1 MRIIFSFITITTL
14 MTGLL
19 GNIHGVPLNKNRFYY
34 EKRGDI
40 VWEVPIQDKLI
51 ALTFDDGP
59 DPSDTPVILDLLK
72 QFNAKATFF
81 VVGKK
86 VELYPE
92 LAKREIMDGH
102 EIANHTYSHRYFN
115 EHMSEEKIQ
124 NEIIKAEQI
133 ILKTTGQKPNL
144 FRPPG
149 GFYYENIV
157 LAAKKSGYLVVLWSW
172 HQDSKDWTT
181 PGVNKIVKHVL
192 QKSKNGDIVLLHD
205 YVEGKTQT
213 IEALKQ
219 ILPKLKERGYRFVTV
234 SELLTHRKST
244 TVKK

>member
-1 MRIIFSFITITTL
+1 
-14 MTGLL
+14 
-19 GNIHGVPLNKNRFYY
+19 
-34 EKRGDI
+34 
-40 VWEVPIQDKLI
+40 
-51 ALTFDDGP
+51 
-59 DPSDTPVILDLLK
+59 
-72 QFNAKATFF
+72 
-81 VVGKK
+81 
-86 VELYPE
+86 LYPE
-92 LAKREIMDGH
+92 LAKREIIEGH

-115 EHMSEEKIQ
+115 KQMSEKNIQ

-149 GFYYENIV
+149 GYYYENIV
-157 LAAKKSGYLVVLWSW
+157 LAAQKSGYLVVLWSW

-192 QKSKNGDIVLLHD
+192 QKAQNGDIVLLHD